1 MVTFEGI
8 EENFRFIVIEVQ
20 NQVEAAFRY
29 LTSPDED
36 DSLRRRIIE
45 KDDYIDNLKT
55 IIENKCFTLIHRER
69 GLARREVDRIRSIHI
84 ICVNLERI
92 ADFCVNMVRQ
102 VEHLRERDFLG
113 CFSYSEFFTQA
124 IDSLSRLL
132 PAFQRGNLA
141 GALSICK
148 SEAILDRLYKEN
160 FDRVMAKLRRGDC
173 VEDLITILFIYR
185 YLERVGDSLLNIGEA
200 ILFVI
205 LGEKIKIERW
215 DALRQTLEDAGLAET
230 LSQGDFE
237 AVWGTRSGC
246 NIGVVGSRTLR
257 GGDGENTPKIYKEGM
272 VQKIEAERDS
282 LLRWNGFLPGLA
294 ATVYNFRRSEDKAA
308 LLVEFLPGRTLDEVI
323 LTADDRT
330 LSTALT
336 RLQQIL
342 RIVWENSKK
351 KEDVATDFVEQIK
364 SRLNAVT
371 SIHPRFSRPS
381 FSVGSAAA
389 PSTGELLERLKRL
402 EAGLSAPF
410 SVFIHGDCNINNLLY
425 NEETEA
431 VHFIDLYRS
440 RQYDYVQDV
449 SVFLVSNFRIP
460 LFDTILR
467 KRLDRIITGFYRFAA
482 TFAQRNADPTFGARL
497 ALGLAR
503 SFYTSTRFEQNAAFA
518 RNMFL
523 RSHFLLERLLA
534 HSGPWEDFSLPE
546 TILHY

>member
-8 EENFRFIVIEVQ
+8 EENFRFIVVEVQ
-20 NQVEAAFRY
+20 NQVEATFRY

-69 GLARREVDRIRSIHI
+69 GLARREVDRVRSLHI

-92 ADFCVNMVRQ
+92 ADFCVNIVRQ
-102 VEHLRERDFLG
+102 VDHLRDRDFLG
-113 CFSYSEFFTQA
+113 CFSYAEFFTQA
-124 IDSLSRLL
+124 SESLGRLL

-148 SEAILDRLYKEN
+148 AEAVLDRLYKEN
-160 FDRVMAKLRRGDC
+160 FDRVMAKLRKGHC

-215 DALRQTLEDAGLAET
+215 DALKQTLEETGLADT

-237 AVWGTRSGC
+237 SIWGTRSGC
-246 NIGVVGSRTLR
+246 SIGVVGTRTLK
-257 GGDGENTPKIYKEGM
+257 GGDGENAPKIYKEGM
-272 VQKIEAERDS
+272 AQKIEAERDS
-282 LLRWNGFLPGLA
+282 LLRWNSFLPGLA
-294 ATVYNFRRSEDKAA
+294 ASVFSFRKNEDKAA

-342 RIVWENSKK
+342 RIVWENSKH
-351 KEDVATDFVEQIK
+351 KEAVSTDFVEQIK
-364 SRLNAVT
+364 DRLYAVT
-371 SIHPRFSRPS
+371 SIHPGFSRPA
-381 FSVGSAAA
+381 FSLGNAAA
-389 PSTGELLERLKRL
+389 PGTCELLEKLSEI
-402 EAGLSAPF
+402 EAGLAAPF

-425 NEETEA
+425 NEATEA

-460 LFDTILR
+460 LFDRVLR
-467 KRLDRIITGFYRFAA
+467 RRLDGIISGFYLFAS
-482 TFAQRNADPTFGARL
+482 TFARRNSDPTFGARL

-503 SFYTSTRFEQNAAFA
+503 SFYTSTRFEQNTAFA

-534 HSGPWEDFSLPE
+534 HVGPWEDFSLPE